1 MSFLKKIIFLLINSK
16 IIFRSP
22 PKKKILI
29 YDKSLSR
36 NLIKYLP
43 KQKIE
48 ILDTRFL
55 LEENNRFNLYIF
67 LKIFTKLKININ
79 EYINEYIKA
88 VEPKIILTHCCQD
101 TKFYA
106 LKKFFPKIKFI
117 AIQHGK
123 RTEEDHD
130 IFSKENIYKLK
141 KLDLKCDYLFIH
153 NNKIGKMYQSICQS
167 KIYSI
172 GSFDSNSEKIK
183 KSKRHKFLL
192 ISNLRVQRSLTK
204 YPKLKKDFEFYNLLS
219 KFVLKNG
226 IKVTVLGAHLDP
238 NLKKVEFMIFKKIFK
253 NNLKFIPR
261 DEKRQTYKILDNA
274 EMVVNIDST
283 AGYEA
288 ASRGTKVAFFATK
301 GNIYPYN
308 SLKFGWPIKK
318 KNKGLFWTSDLKYS
332 EIERIIKNLKK
343 LSSFDFKRI
352 VKKELKNIMVFKPG
366 NNQFKETINKILN
379 KN

>member
-101 TKFYA
+101 SKFYA

-141 KLDLKCDYLFIH
+141 KLDLKCDYLLYITI
-153 NNKIGKMYQSICQS
+153 K
-167 KIYSI
+167 
-172 GSFDSNSEKIK
+172 SEKCINQFVK
-183 KSKRHKFLL
+183 AKYIQLDLSTL
-192 ISNLRVQRSLTK
+192 I
-204 YPKLKKDFEFYNLLS
+204 LKK
-219 KFVLKNG
+219 
-226 IKVTVLGAHLDP
+226 
-238 NLKKVEFMIFKKIFK
+238 
-253 NNLKFIPR
+253 
-261 DEKRQTYKILDNA
+261 
-274 EMVVNIDST
+274 
-283 AGYEA
+283 
-288 ASRGTKVAFFATK
+288 
-301 GNIYPYN
+301 
-308 SLKFGWPIKK
+308 
-318 KNKGLFWTSDLKYS
+318 
-332 EIERIIKNLKK
+332 
-343 LSSFDFKRI
+343 
-352 VKKELKNIMVFKPG
+352 
-366 NNQFKETINKILN
+366 
-379 KN
+379 